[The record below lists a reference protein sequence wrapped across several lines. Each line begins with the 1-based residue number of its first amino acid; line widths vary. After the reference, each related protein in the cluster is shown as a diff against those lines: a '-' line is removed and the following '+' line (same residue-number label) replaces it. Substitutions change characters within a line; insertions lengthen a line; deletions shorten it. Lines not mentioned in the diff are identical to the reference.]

1 MAKPKQF
8 VALMISFV
16 LLTAIS
22 CELSALKDQ
31 VRVGVILDLNS
42 KVGRIAERWI
52 SKSHTD
58 FYALY
63 PHYRTRLALLFRNS
77 TNDVVVAASQAV
89 DLIKNEQVHAIIGP
103 QRSAQAKF
111 VINLGEKAEIPII
124 SFSAT
129 SPFLSP
135 TETPFFIRTT
145 HDDSFQVR
153 AVADIV
159 KAYGWKEV
167 IPIYE
172 DTDYGNGLIPYLN
185 DAFQAYNIRVPYR
198 CVISLNSRGRE
209 IQNKLQTLKQRNGT
223 TIFVVHMTASLG
235 SKLFTQANKAGM
247 MSEGYAWIVTEG
259 LSSLMDP
266 IDHKVMDPSMQGVLG
281 LRSYIPK
288 SKKTISKGGS
298 INGLN
303 QFGLWAYDT
312 VWAVAMAVEKA
323 SAGIANP
330 SFLKPNTS
338 KTSVDLASLGKS
350 EMGHKLVHILLN
362 TKFEGLSGKFH
373 LFKGQL
379 EPSVFEIF
387 NVIGE
392 TERIIG
398 YWTQKEGLFPDLNN
412 HNSKAMNELLKKP
425 IWPGNTVEQPR
436 KLRIGVPVREGF
448 TEFIK
453 VEFTNNPSKPHK
465 FSGYSI
471 EVFMA
476 VLQVLEFPLPY
487 KFIPYEENG
496 KSKGSYNDLLYQ
508 IVEQKFDAVV
518 GDTTIVANRST
529 FVDFTLPY
537 SESGVS
543 MVVLV
548 KEDEKKNFWI
558 FLKPFSWD
566 LWLTTGLAFIFTGL
580 VVWVL
585 EHRVNTDFRGPRDH
599 QIGTIFWF
607 SFSTLVF
614 AHRERVVNNWSRFV
628 LIIWV
633 FVVLILTQSYTASLT
648 SMLTVQRFKPR
659 FADVKEIHG
668 HDYFVGYQ
676 KDSFVKE
683 LLTKQLNFDESK
695 LKPYSTEEEYHQA
708 LSNGTVAAIFDE
720 IPYIK
725 LFLGKAN
732 NCSKYM
738 MIGPTYRTDGF
749 GFAFPQGSPLVS
761 NISRAILNVTQNDH
775 FSDIENKTIGGK
787 AKCEGQGA
795 TLSSDRLSVY
805 SFAGLFII
813 TGAASMSSLL
823 IYTVSFVYS
832 QWPLLNDIH
841 PETSTSFWSKII
853 YLMKNFDKKDLSAH
867 PFNRR
872 ESRIHPAPT
881 SPEGIEL
888 SPDINNMHNHS
899 RIANEEAEN
908 VDRDEDEIHSPVH
921 DDISMEAPN
930 TSST

>member
-52 SKSHTD
+52 SMAHTD
-58 FYALY
+58 FYVLN
-63 PHYRTRLALLFRNS
+63 PHYRTRLALLIRNS
-77 TNDVVVAASQAV
+77 TTV

-129 SPFLSP
+129 SPCLSP
-135 TETPFFIRTT
+135 TETPFFIRTS

-153 AVADIV
+153 AIVDIV
-159 KAYGWKEV
+159 KAYGWREV

-185 DAFQAYNIRVPYR
+185 DAFQASNIRVPHR
-198 CVISLNSRGRE
+198 CVISLNSRESE
-209 IQNKLQTLKQRNGT
+209 ILKKLLNLKQRTRT

-259 LSSLMDP
+259 LSTVMDP
-266 IDHKVMDPSMQGVLG
+266 IDPKVMDPSMQGVLG
-281 LRSYIPK
+281 LRPYIPK
-288 SKKTISKGGS
+288 SKKITSKGGS

-323 SAGIANP
+323 PAGIANA

-338 KTSVDLASLGKS
+338 KTSSTSVDLTSLGKS

-373 LFKGQL
+373 LFNGQL
-379 EPSVFEIF
+379 EPSAFEIF

-398 YWTQKEGLFPDLNN
+398 YWTQKKRLFPDLIN

-453 VEFTNNPSKPHK
+453 VEWTNNHSKPE

-476 VLQVLEFPLPY
+476 VLQVLEFPLPHE
-487 KFIPYEENG
+487 FIPYGENG
-496 KSKGSYNDLLYQ
+496 KMIGSYNDLLHQ
-508 IVEQKFDAVV
+508 ITEQKFDAVV
-518 GDTTIVANRST
+518 GDTTIVATRST

-548 KEDEKKNFWI
+548 KDDEKKNFWI

-648 SMLTVQRFKPR
+648 SMLTVQRLKPR
-659 FADVKEIHG
+659 FADVKDIQDHG
-668 HDYFVGYQ
+668 YFVGYQ

-738 MIGPTYRTDGF
+738 MIGPIYRTDGF
-749 GFAFPQGSPLVS
+749 GFAFPLGSPLVS
-761 NISRAILNVTQNDH
+761 NISRAILNVIEKGD

-787 AKCEGQGA
+787 ANCEGQGA
-795 TLSSDRLSVY
+795 TLSSDSLSVY

-823 IYTVSFVYS
+823 MYTVSFIYS
-832 QWPLLNDIH
+832 QWPLLNDTH
-841 PETSTSFWSKII
+841 PETSSSFWSKIVC
-853 YLMKNFDKKDLSAH
+853 LMKNFDNKDLSAH
-867 PFNRR
+867 PFKRR
-872 ESRIHPAPT
+872 ESRVHPAT

-888 SPDINNMHNHS
+888 SPDTNNMHNHS

-921 DDISMEAPN
+921 DDISMEAPK

>member
-1 MAKPKQF
+1 MTKPKQF

-16 LLTAIS
+16 LLTVVS

-52 SKSHTD
+52 SMAHTD
-58 FYALY
+58 FYASN
-63 PHYRTRLALLFRNS
+63 PHYRTRLALLIRNS
-77 TNDVVVAASQAV
+77 TSDVVVAASQAV

-103 QRSAQAKF
+103 QWSAQAKF
-111 VINLGEKAEIPII
+111 VINLGEKAKIPII

-129 SPFLSP
+129 SPYLSP
-135 TETPFFIRTT
+135 AETPFFIRTA

-153 AVADIV
+153 AIADIV
-159 KAYGWKEV
+159 KAYGWREV
-167 IPIYE
+167 IPISE
-172 DTDYGNGLIPYLN
+172 NTDYGNGLIPYLN
-185 DAFQAYNIRVPYR
+185 DAFQAYNIRVPSR
-198 CVISLNSRGRE
+198 CVISLNSKESE
-209 IQNKLQTLKQRNGT
+209 ILKKLLNLKQSTRT

-247 MSEGYAWIVTEG
+247 MSEGYAWIITEG
-259 LSSLMDP
+259 LSTLMDP
-266 IDHKVMDPSMQGVLG
+266 IDPKVMDPSMQGVLG
-281 LRSYIPK
+281 LRPYITK
-288 SKKTISKGGS
+288 SKKT

-323 SAGIANP
+323 SAGIANS

-338 KTSVDLASLGKS
+338 KTSSTSVDLASLGNS
-350 EMGHKLVHILLN
+350 EMGNKLVHILLN

-379 EPSVFEIF
+379 EPSAFEIF

-398 YWTQKEGLFPDLNN
+398 YWTQKKGLFPDLIN
-412 HNSKAMNELLKKP
+412 HNSKAMSSLLKKP

-436 KLRIGVPVREGF
+436 KLRIGVPVSEGF
-448 TEFIK
+448 TEFVK
-453 VEFTNNPSKPHK
+453 VEWTNNHSKPK

-487 KFIPYEENG
+487 EFIPYGENG
-496 KSKGSYNDLLYQ
+496 KSKGSYNDLLHQ
-508 IVEQKFDAVV
+508 ITEQKFDAVV
-518 GDTTIVANRST
+518 GDTTILANRST

-548 KEDEKKNFWI
+548 KDDEKKNFWI

-599 QIGTIFWF
+599 QIGTLFWF

-614 AHRERVVNNWSRFV
+614 AHREKVVNNWSRFV

-648 SMLTVQRFKPR
+648 SMLTVQRLKPR
-659 FADVKEIHG
+659 FADVKEIQD

-676 KDSFVKE
+676 KNSFVKE

-695 LKPYSTEEEYHQA
+695 LKPCTEEEYHQA

-761 NISRAILNVTQNDH
+761 SISRAILNVTENGH
-775 FSDIENKTIGGK
+775 LSDIENKTLGGK
-787 AKCEGQGA
+787 ANCEGQGA
-795 TLSSDRLSVY
+795 TLSSDGLSVY
-805 SFAGLFII
+805 RFAGLFII

-823 IYTVSFVYS
+823 IYTVSFIYS
-832 QWPLLNDIH
+832 QWPLLNNIH
-841 PETSTSFWSKII
+841 PETSTSFWSKIVCLI
-853 YLMKNFDKKDLSAH
+853 KNFDNKDLSAH

-872 ESRIHPAPT
+872 ESRVHHAT
-881 SPEGIEL
+881 SPEGIEP

-921 DDISMEAPN
+921 DYISMEAPK